1 MTVGEY
7 VAAFLLKSPIRNDR
21 AFLLPICRPE
31 GTETTNPNC
40 NGWDF
45 FVLNS
50 FLIGKVY
57 FKIVADGLCLIYTGI
72 KILKNKLFI

>member
-1 MTVGEY
+1 MIGLFCYLYAV
-7 VAAFLLKSPIRNDR
+7 
-21 AFLLPICRPE
+21 PE
-31 GTETTNPNC
+31 GLKQQILA

-50 FLIGKVY
+50 LLIGKVY